1 MKKFFSSMEEK
12 FVFPIGRKT
21 WQILSLIALVT
32 LALSIV
38 YYLYNSTPTSRDSVS
53 VSKSEVV
60 ENKIDTAAVAPVVA
74 SDCKKEDLTAW
85 VDTIKAD
92 LPQSEWTN
100 LGDSTEPY
108 QSQVYTEDGYPLTDE
123 NGYPVYETKRGF
135 NSNSMAIPNV
145 LNEIYT
151 RKGLDSSSICGRIE
165 VLKALHALNKLT
177 DPGYLKEE
185 AVFSHAQ
192 IVGGGV
198 TLDLINK
205 AKDLYLVV
213 ENSNVKILNNDTYRS
228 FGAYLEFLSNN
239 NPTEERVDAV
249 KSLLSAHRKIASPKY
264 KAKDYFNIAEIIF
277 ETSLSD
283 KEIASAV
290 DDFNDDVEFYDTNGL
305 KNSLKKYLK
314 LYIEKLER
322 AEAEQSSKKAQK
334 AIKRGESAVAA
345 GWAFLSIVSIAT
357 ILLLFSIQS
366 LLKGHVN
373 TKE

>member
-108 QSQVYTEDGYPLTDE
+108 QSQVYAEDGYPLTDE

-177 DPGYLKEE
+177 DPGYLKDE

-192 IVGGGV
+192 IVGGGA

-228 FGAYLEFLSNN
+228 FGAYLDFLSNN

-277 ETSLSD
+277 ETSLPD

-290 DDFNDDVEFYDTNGL
+290 DGFNDDVEFYDTNGL

>member
-1 MKKFFSSMEEK
+1 MEEK
-12 FVFPIGRKT
+12 FVFPIGRRT

-53 VSKSEVV
+53 VSKNEVV
-60 ENKIDTAAVAPVVA
+60 ENKIDTAAAATVVV
-74 SDCKKEDLTAW
+74 SECKQEELTAW
-85 VDTIKAD
+85 LDTIKAD

-108 QSQVYTEDGYPLTDE
+108 QSQVYTEDGYAVTDE

-135 NSNSMAIPNV
+135 NSNSKAIPNV
-145 LNEIYT
+145 INEIYT
-151 RKGLDSSSICGRIE
+151 QKGLDSSSVCGRIE
-165 VLKALHALNKLT
+165 VLKALHALNKIT
-177 DPGYLKEE
+177 DPGYLKDE
-185 AVFSHAQ
+185 AVFNHAQ
-192 IVGGGV
+192 IVGGAV

-205 AKDLYLVV
+205 SKELYLVI
-213 ENSNVKILNNDTYRS
+213 ENSEAKIVNNESYQS
-228 FGAYLEFLSNN
+228 FGAYLYYLNSN

-249 KSLLSAHRKIASPKY
+249 KSLLAAHRKISNPKY
-264 KAKDYFNIAEIIF
+264 KSKDYFNIAEIIF
-277 ETSLSD
+277 ESSLPD
-283 KEIASAV
+283 KELSSAV
-290 DDFNDDVEFYDTNGL
+290 DGFNGDVEFYDTNGL

-314 LYIEKLER
+314 LYSEKLER
-322 AEAEQSSKKAQK
+322 AEAEQSSKKVQK

-373 TKE
+373 NKE

>member
-1 MKKFFSSMEEK
+1 MEEK
-12 FVFPIGRKT
+12 FVFPIGRRT

-53 VSKSEVV
+53 VSKNEVV

-74 SDCKKEDLTAW
+74 SDCKQADLAAW

-92 LPQSEWTN
+92 LPQSEWSN

-108 QSQVYTEDGYPLTDE
+108 QSQVYAEDGYPLTDE
-123 NGYPVYETKRGF
+123 NGYPVYEFKRGF
-135 NSNSMAIPNV
+135 NSNPVAIPNV
-145 LNEIYT
+145 LDEIYT

-177 DPGYLKEE
+177 DPGYLKDE

-192 IVGGGV
+192 KVGEGV
-198 TLDLINK
+198 AVDLINK

-213 ENSNVKILNNDTYRS
+213 ENNNVKIINNETNQS
-228 FGAYLEFLSNN
+228 FVAYLDFLSNN

-249 KSLLSAHRKIASPKY
+249 KSLLSAHRKIANPKY
-264 KAKDYFNIAEIIF
+264 KAKEYFNIAEIIF

-283 KEIASAV
+283 KEIASAI
-290 DDFNDDVEFYDTNGL
+290 DGFNDDVEFYDTNGL

-366 LLKGHVN
+366 LLKGHVTN
-373 TKE
+373 KE